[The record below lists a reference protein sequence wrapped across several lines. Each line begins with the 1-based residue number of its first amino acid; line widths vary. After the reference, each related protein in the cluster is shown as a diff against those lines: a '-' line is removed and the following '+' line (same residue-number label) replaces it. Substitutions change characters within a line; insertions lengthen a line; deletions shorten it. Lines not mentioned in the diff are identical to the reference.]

1 MEARL
6 EPAHIADRE
15 APQVSEPAPAP
26 EPERL
31 SHESERLAVPGLSRP
46 GSAEPIRRKAS
57 AEDPLGGTSVHADTA
72 RRLAGSATSGRA
84 LDPKVRGPLESAFRA
99 DFGDVN
105 VHTDGN
111 AAQLARDVQATA
123 FTHGN
128 NIYFSPGAY
137 NPGSAQGQHLLAH
150 ELTHVVQQQGRAAAI
165 APAGGG
171 TLIGRADDPAEL
183 EAEHTARDVVGALR
197 RQAVSCGP
205 TGHDHSAHDHGALDP
220 EPG

>member
-46 GSAEPIRRKAS
+46 GSAEPIRRKPS
-57 AEDPLGGTSVHADTA
+57 AEDPLGGTSVQADTA

-111 AAQLARDVQATA
+111 AAQLARDV
-123 FTHGN
+123 
-128 NIYFSPGAY
+128 
-137 NPGSAQGQHLLAH
+137 
-150 ELTHVVQQQGRAAAI
+150 
-165 APAGGG
+165 
-171 TLIGRADDPAEL
+171 
-183 EAEHTARDVVGALR
+183 VGALR